1 MTTETIIVLFEA
13 LLSLIVSFVVGCIYC
28 WQEALVVLAS
38 SPIMIIGVIALS
50 RLAWGNK
57 GGKAAGSVKEV
68 DVYDKANALL
78 SDVVINY
85 KTVISFGEN
94 NVEAIFDK
102 FSKLMQ
108 DPLAK
113 KVHNAHVAGFF
124 YGYS

>member
-1 MTTETIIVLFEA
+1 MIV
-13 LLSLIVSFVVGCIYC
+13 
-28 WQEALVVLAS
+28 
-38 SPIMIIGVIALS
+38 GVIALS

-57 GGKAAGSVKEV
+57 GGKAAGSVKEI

-94 NVEAIFDK
+94 NVEAIFSK
-102 FSKLMQ
+102 FSYLMQ